1 MFDFGM
7 QSYYRIGALGKK
19 RKADYRSRF
28 ERASA
33 VSFFVII
40 KPYINHERYEGIKMA
55 VSLYRQYG
63 ILFLH
68 QPPSK
73 MKRLS
78 VWSRI
83 WIIICKKN
91 KNLFRLYK

>member
-40 KPYINHERYEGIKMA
+40 KPYIYIKQ
-55 VSLYRQYG
+55 LKW
-63 ILFLH
+63 L
-68 QPPSK
+68 
-73 MKRLS
+73 
-78 VWSRI
+78 
-83 WIIICKKN
+83 
-91 KNLFRLYK
+91 